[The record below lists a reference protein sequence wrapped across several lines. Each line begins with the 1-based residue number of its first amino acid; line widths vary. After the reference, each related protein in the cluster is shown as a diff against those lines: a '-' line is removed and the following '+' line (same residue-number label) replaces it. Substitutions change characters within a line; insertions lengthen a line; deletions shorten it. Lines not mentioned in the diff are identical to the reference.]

1 MIESETQ
8 ATFETTEASLED
20 ASVKTTVTLRE
31 TMSSS
36 SGQKKARMLNTAC
49 TGGSC
54 VSAKSDS
61 GKWVFCLCLLRMFV
75 NINLIALVSDFSV

>member
-1 MIESETQ
+1 MIGSETQ
-8 ATFETTEASLED
+8 ATFETTKAS
-20 ASVKTTVTLRE
+20 TVTLQE
-31 TMSSS
+31 TMSAS
-36 SGQKKARMLNTAC
+36 SGPGQKNARMLNTAC